1 MTKETNEGATP
12 TANTTASTTNTAAQ
26 QVTTEQGNAA
36 AEPTAPNTQPSS
48 QAEPTATSSK
58 PEAKAASA
66 TTTAAPDTTQQR
78 TATTPPPL
86 PTQQPE
92 TADSLKAQL
101 TALQARLD
109 AIETQRTTE
118 ARTAEIERIIAPL
131 NDTLKAVYRRTAY
144 TALPEEDYKTLRSTI
159 KAEVAE
165 LEKNAKAQGAVFGR
179 PTESIS
185 SGGKASDKETAEV
198 IGQELK
204 PLSYVK
210 DSDIGY

>member
-12 TANTTASTTNTAAQ
+12 TANTAASTTNTAAQ
-26 QVTTEQGNAA
+26 QATTEQSNAA
-36 AEPTAPNTQPSS
+36 AEQAAPTTQ
-48 QAEPTATSSK
+48 TSSN
-58 PEAKAASA
+58 PEARAASA
-66 TTTAAPDTTQQR
+66 TTTAATATTATAQQR

-165 LEKNAKAQGAVFGR
+165 LDKNAKAQGAVFGR

-185 SGGKASDKETAEV
+185 SGSKASDKETAEV

>member
-36 AEPTAPNTQPSS
+36 AEQAAPTTQ
-48 QAEPTATSSK
+48 TSSK
-58 PEAKAASA
+58 PETQATSA
-66 TTTAAPDTTQQR
+66 TTTAAQPQPTAAPDTTQQR
-78 TATTPPPL
+78 TASTPPPL

-159 KAEVAE
+159 QAEVAE

-179 PTESIS
+179 PTESTS
-185 SGGKASDKETAEV
+185 SGSKASDKETAEV
-198 IGQELK
+198 LRR
-204 PLSYVK
+204 LNL
-210 DSDIGY
+210 

>member
-12 TANTTASTTNTAAQ
+12 TANTAASTTNTAAQ
-26 QVTTEQGNAA
+26 QATTEQGNAA
-36 AEPTAPNTQPSS
+36 AEQAAPTTQ
-48 QAEPTATSSK
+48 TSSK
-58 PEAKAASA
+58 PQAASA
-66 TTTAAPDTTQQR
+66 TTTAAQPQPTAATATAQQR

-159 KAEVAE
+159 QAEVAE

-185 SGGKASDKETAEV
+185 SGSKASDKETAEV

>member
-1 MTKETNEGATP
+1 MTKEPNEGATP
-12 TANTTASTTNTAAQ
+12 TANTAASTTNTAAQ
-26 QVTTEQGNAA
+26 QVATEQGNAA

-78 TATTPPPL
+78 TASTPPPL

-109 AIETQRTTE
+109 AIEAKRTTE

-179 PTESIS
+179 PTESTS
-185 SGGKASDKETAEV
+185 SGSKASDKETAEV

>member
-12 TANTTASTTNTAAQ
+12 TANTAASTANTAAQ
-26 QVTTEQGNAA
+26 QASTEQSNAA
-36 AEPTAPNTQPSS
+36 TEQAAPTTQ
-48 QAEPTATSSK
+48 TSSK
-58 PEAKAASA
+58 PQAQAASA
-66 TTTAAPDTTQQR
+66 TTTAAQPQPQPTATAQQR

-131 NDTLKAVYRRTAY
+131 NDTIKAVYRRTAY

-159 KAEVAE
+159 QAEVAE
-165 LEKNAKAQGAVFGR
+165 LERNAKAQGAVFGR

-185 SGGKASDKETAEV
+185 SGSKASDKETAEV
-198 IGQELK
+198 LRR
-204 PLSYVK
+204 LNL
-210 DSDIGY
+210 

>member
-12 TANTTASTTNTAAQ
+12 TANTAASTANTAAQ
-26 QVTTEQGNAA
+26 QASTEQSNAA
-36 AEPTAPNTQPSS
+36 TEQAAPTTQ
-48 QAEPTATSSK
+48 TSSK
-58 PEAKAASA
+58 PEAQATSA
-66 TTTAAPDTTQQR
+66 TTTAAQPQPTAATATAQQR

-144 TALPEEDYKTLRSTI
+144 TALPEGDYKTLRSTI
-159 KAEVAE
+159 QAEVAE
-165 LEKNAKAQGAVFGR
+165 LERNAKAQGAVFGR

-185 SGGKASDKETAEV
+185 SGSKASDKETAEV
-198 IGQELK
+198 LRR
-204 PLSYVK
+204 LNL
-210 DSDIGY
+210 

>member
-12 TANTTASTTNTAAQ
+12 TANTAASTTNTAAQ
-26 QVTTEQGNAA
+26 QATTEQGNAA
-36 AEPTAPNTQPSS
+36 TEQAAPTTQTS
-48 QAEPTATSSK
+48 TAATQTAAGSN
-58 PEAKAASA
+58 PAAQAASA
-66 TTTAAPDTTQQR
+66 TTTAATATAQQR
-78 TATTPPPL
+78 TASTPPPL

-144 TALPEEDYKTLRSTI
+144 TALPEADYNTLRSTI
-159 KAEVAE
+159 QAEVAE

-185 SGGKASDKETAEV
+185 SGSKASDKETAEV
-198 IGQELK
+198 LRR
-204 PLSYVK
+204 LNL
-210 DSDIGY
+210 

>member
-1 MTKETNEGATP
+1 MTKEPNEGATP
-12 TANTTASTTNTAAQ
+12 TANTAASTTNTAAQ
-26 QVTTEQGNAA
+26 QVATEQGNAA
-36 AEPTAPNTQPSS
+36 AEQAAPNTQPSS
-48 QAEPTATSSK
+48 QAEPTAISSK

-66 TTTAAPDTTQQR
+66 TTTAAQPQPTATNATAQQR
-78 TATTPPPL
+78 TASTPPPL

-131 NDTLKAVYRRTAY
+131 NDTIKAVYRRTAY
-144 TALPEEDYKTLRSTI
+144 TALAEEDYKTLRSTI

-165 LEKNAKAQGAVFGR
+165 LDKNAKAQGAVFGR

-185 SGGKASDKETAEV
+185 SGSKASDKETAEV
-198 IGQELK
+198 LRR
-204 PLSYVK
+204 LNL
-210 DSDIGY
+210 

>member
-12 TANTTASTTNTAAQ
+12 TANTAASTTNTAAQ
-26 QVTTEQGNAA
+26 QASTEQSNAA
-36 AEPTAPNTQPSS
+36 TEQAAPTTQTS
-48 QAEPTATSSK
+48 TAATQTAAGSK
-58 PEAKAASA
+58 PEAQA
-66 TTTAAPDTTQQR
+66 TQPQPTATNATAQQR
-78 TATTPPPL
+78 TASTPPPL

-159 KAEVAE
+159 QAEVAE
-165 LEKNAKAQGAVFGR
+165 LDKNAKAQGAVFGR
-179 PTESIS
+179 PTESTS
-185 SGGKASDKETAEV
+185 SGSKASDKETAEV

>member
-1 MTKETNEGATP
+1 MTKEPNEGATP
-12 TANTTASTTNTAAQ
+12 TANTAASTTNTAAQ
-26 QVTTEQGNAA
+26 QPTTEQGNAA
-36 AEPTAPNTQPSS
+36 AEQAAPTTQ
-48 QAEPTATSSK
+48 TSSK
-58 PEAKAASA
+58 PEAQA
-66 TTTAAPDTTQQR
+66 TQPQPTATNATAQQR

-159 KAEVAE
+159 QAEVAE
-165 LEKNAKAQGAVFGR
+165 LDKNAKAQGAVFGR
-179 PTESIS
+179 PTESTS
-185 SGGKASDKETAEV
+185 SGSKASDKETAEV
-198 IGQELK
+198 LRR
-204 PLSYVK
+204 LNL
-210 DSDIGY
+210 

>member
-12 TANTTASTTNTAAQ
+12 TANTAASTANTAAQ
-26 QVTTEQGNAA
+26 QATTEQGNAA
-36 AEPTAPNTQPSS
+36 TEQAAPTTQTS
-48 QAEPTATSSK
+48 TAATQTAAGSK
-58 PEAKAASA
+58 PEAQA
-66 TTTAAPDTTQQR
+66 TQPQPTATAQQR

-118 ARTAEIERIIAPL
+118 ARKAEIERIIAPL
-131 NDTLKAVYRRTAY
+131 NDTIKAVYRRTAY

-159 KAEVAE
+159 QAEVAE

-179 PTESIS
+179 PTESTS
-185 SGGKASDKETAEV
+185 SGSKASDKETAEV

>member
-12 TANTTASTTNTAAQ
+12 TANTAASTTNTAAQ
-26 QVTTEQGNAA
+26 QATTEQGNAA
-36 AEPTAPNTQPSS
+36 TEQAAPTTQ
-48 QAEPTATSSK
+48 TSSK
-58 PEAKAASA
+58 PEAQATSAS
-66 TTTAAPDTTQQR
+66 TTAAQPQPTATTATAQQR
-78 TATTPPPL
+78 TASTPPPL

-198 IGQELK
+198 LRR
-204 PLSYVK
+204 LNL
-210 DSDIGY
+210 

>member
-1 MTKETNEGATP
+1 MTKEPNEGATP
-12 TANTTASTTNTAAQ
+12 TANTAASTTNTAAQ
-26 QVTTEQGNAA
+26 QASTEQGNAA
-36 AEPTAPNTQPSS
+36 AKPTAPNTQ
-48 QAEPTATSSK
+48 TSSK
-58 PEAKAASA
+58 PETQATSA
-66 TTTAAPDTTQQR
+66 TTTAAQPQPTAATATAQQR

-159 KAEVAE
+159 QAEVAK
-165 LEKNAKAQGAVFGR
+165 LEKGAKAQGAVFGR

-198 IGQELK
+198 LRR
-204 PLSYVK
+204 LNL
-210 DSDIGY
+210 

>member
-12 TANTTASTTNTAAQ
+12 TANTAASTTNTAAQ
-26 QVTTEQGNAA
+26 QPTPEQGNAA
-36 AEPTAPNTQPSS
+36 AEQAAPTTQ
-48 QAEPTATSSK
+48 TSSK
-58 PEAKAASA
+58 PETQATSA
-66 TTTAAPDTTQQR
+66 TTTAAQPQPTAAPDTTQQR
-78 TATTPPPL
+78 TASTPPPL

-165 LEKNAKAQGAVFGR
+165 LEKNAKAPGAVFGR

>member
-12 TANTTASTTNTAAQ
+12 TANTAASTTNTAAQ
-26 QVTTEQGNAA
+26 QPTTEQGNAA
-36 AEPTAPNTQPSS
+36 TEQAAPTTQTSS
-48 QAEPTATSSK
+48 NPETQATS
-58 PEAKAASA
+58 AS
-66 TTTAAPDTTQQR
+66 TTAATATAQQR
-78 TATTPPPL
+78 TASTPPPL

-131 NDTLKAVYRRTAY
+131 NDTIKAVYRRTAY

-159 KAEVAE
+159 QAEVAE

-179 PTESIS
+179 PTESTS
-185 SGGKASDKETAEV
+185 SGSKASDKETAEV
-198 IGQELK
+198 LRR
-204 PLSYVK
+204 LNL
-210 DSDIGY
+210 

>member
-12 TANTTASTTNTAAQ
+12 TANTAASTANTAAQ
-26 QVTTEQGNAA
+26 QASTEQSNAA
-36 AEPTAPNTQPSS
+36 TEQAAPTTQTS
-48 QAEPTATSSK
+48 TAATQTAAGSK
-58 PEAKAASA
+58 PEAQA
-66 TTTAAPDTTQQR
+66 TQPQPTATNATAQQR

-159 KAEVAE
+159 QAEVAE
-165 LEKNAKAQGAVFGR
+165 LDKNAKAQGAVFGR
-179 PTESIS
+179 PTESTS
-185 SGGKASDKETAEV
+185 SGSKASDKETAEV

>member
-12 TANTTASTTNTAAQ
+12 TANTAASTTNTAAQ
-26 QVTTEQGNAA
+26 QATTEQGNAA
-36 AEPTAPNTQPSS
+36 TEQAAPTTQ
-48 QAEPTATSSK
+48 TSSK
-58 PEAKAASA
+58 PQAQAASS
-66 TTTAAPDTTQQR
+66 TTTATQPQPTATNATAQQR
-78 TATTPPPL
+78 TASTPPPL

-159 KAEVAE
+159 QAEVAE

-179 PTESIS
+179 PTESTS
-185 SGGKASDKETAEV
+185 SGSKASDKETAEV
-198 IGQELK
+198 LRR
-204 PLSYVK
+204 LNL
-210 DSDIGY
+210 